1 MTREEWI
8 KEGRA
13 YYQEQLKATGT
24 GSLRGWSNKN
34 WKDPETGEVWML
46 TSKTRKGQEK
56 PDDGSSYTPKSIKA
70 QERQKQARDDREDF
84 APALM
89 AALEKYGLEHKYDE
103 YLAEIK
109 KGHAA
114 WRKAVADRNK
124 DKLKAD
130 KTSRGHMG
138 ALANQWPDVPEN
150 IIFENQLLNQSRIA
164 SDDPPDINIRMAGGP
179 RDMEEWVIKRA
190 IRENDPTYDLPQELK
205 ELILQAKDDEEIDN
219 LLADY
224 HGQTDPISQALQIAA
239 YTTKPVQTTGLA
251 IISQGQKGSQLSNF
265 IRDNT
270 SEPQNPYGEW
280 GSMNKARQRG
290 GRWGLGGITLPELG
304 VSEFFTGFHEPT
316 PQHMLDRLPTP
327 PEPQVLYEA
336 GGGNAA
342 MTKYGWTIEQTMLQG
357 RKNLELQRLE
367 NTKPFRN

>member
-89 AALEKYGLEHKYDE
+89 TALEKYGLEHKYDE
-103 YLAEIK
+103 YLAEIR
-109 KGHAA
+109 KGHTA
-114 WRKAVADRNK
+114 WKNAVRDRNK
-124 DKLKAD
+124 GRSKEER
-130 KTSRGHMG
+130 TSRGHMG
-138 ALANQWPDVPEN
+138 ALANAWPDVPEN
-150 IIFENQLLNQSRIA
+150 IIFENQVINQSRIA
-164 SDDPPDINIRMAGGP
+164 GDDPPDINIRMAGGP

-190 IRENDPTYDLPQELK
+190 IRENDPTYDLPQEVK
-205 ELILQAKDDEEIDN
+205 ELVLQAKDDEEIDN

-224 HGQTDPISQALQIAA
+224 YGQTDPITQTLQIGA
-239 YTTKPVQTTGLA
+239 YALKPVQTAGLA
-251 IISQGQKGSQLSNF
+251 ILSQGQKGSPLF
-265 IRDNT
+265 RFTRDHG
-270 SEPQNPYGEW
+270 SELQNPYGQW
-280 GSMNKARQRG
+280 GSMNKARERG
-290 GRWGLGGITLPELG
+290 GKISIGNFVIPELG
-304 VSEFFTGFHEPT
+304 LSEFFTGFHEPT
-316 PQHMLDRLPTP
+316 PQHMLDAIPEIPGPFLSPIDPTSGIN
-327 PEPQVLYEA
+327 VFD
-336 GGGNAA
+336 G
-342 MTKYGWTIEQTMLQG
+342 TKPYIAKQAKKDLE
-357 RKNLELQRLE
+357 NLEI
-367 NTKPFRN
+367 NP

>member
-13 YYQEQLKATGT
+13 YYQEQLEATGT

-34 WKDPETGEVWML
+34 WTDPETGETWML

-70 QERQKQARDDREDF
+70 QNRQKKARENREDF
-84 APALM
+84 APLLM

-103 YLAEIK
+103 YLAEIR

-114 WRKAVADRNK
+114 WKKAVADRNK
-124 DKLKAD
+124 HKLKAD

-179 RDMEEWVIKRA
+179 RNMEEWVIKRA
-190 IRENDPTYDLPQELK
+190 MRDDDPTYDLPQEVK
-205 ELILQAKDDEEIDN
+205 ELILQAEDEEEIDN
-219 LLADY
+219 ILADY
-224 HGQTDPISQALQIAA
+224 HGQTDKLSQALQIASYVA
-239 YTTKPVQTTGLA
+239 NPIGTTAAALV
-251 IISQGQKGSQLSNF
+251 SQGQKGSQLHRF

-270 SEPQNPYGEW
+270 SELQNPYGRW
-280 GSMNKARQRG
+280 GSMNKARERG
-290 GRWGLGGITLPELG
+290 GQWNIGGLTIPELG
-304 VSEFFTGFHEPT
+304 VSEFFTGFNEPT
-316 PQHMLDRLPTP
+316 PQRMLDSIPTP
-327 PEPQVLYEA
+327 PGPYLSPIDPKTGVNVFD
-336 GGGNAA
+336 G
-342 MTKYGWTIEQTMLQG
+342 TKPYTAKQAKQDHE
-357 RKNLELQRLE
+357 NLEI
-367 NTKPFRN
+367 K